1 MYKQSE
7 LKQLKTDFWNGFAD
21 YCNTIPRLAQ
31 RKQKFM
37 LYNTRLKGTEL
48 KFDVQRHE
56 VSVVL
61 EINHTDYDRR
71 IELFEHFKACRL
83 LFEEVFGGMEV
94 VYEPFFK
101 LETGKEVSRIYVSSV
116 SENDAGAEKG
126 EKMDFHRRDD
136 WQKFYQFMA
145 RNMMRLERIFNQAKQ
160 AME

>member
-1 MYKQSE
+1 MAYKREE

-48 KFDVQRHE
+48 KFDVQRHD
-56 VSVVL
+56 VAVVL
-61 EINHTDYDRR
+61 EINHTDYERR
-71 IELFEHFKACRL
+71 IELFEHFKACRM
-83 LFEEVFGGMEV
+83 LFEEAFEGMEL
-94 VYEPFFK
+94 VYEPFYR
-101 LETGKEVSRIYVSSV
+101 LETGNDVCRIYIKLDN
-116 SENDAGAEKG
+116 E
-126 EKMDFHRRDD
+126 MDFHRRDD

-160 AME
+160 ALE

>member
-1 MYKQSE
+1 MAYKREE

-48 KFDVQRHE
+48 KFDVERHS
-56 VSVVL
+56 VAVVL
-61 EINHTDYDRR
+61 EINHTDYERR

-83 LFEEVFGGMEV
+83 LFEEAFEGMEV
-94 VYEPFFK
+94 VYEPFFV
-101 LETGKEVSRIYVSSV
+101 LETGKEVCRIYI
-116 SENDAGAEKG
+116 KLTG
-126 EKMDFHRRDD
+126 EFDFHRRDD
-136 WQKFYQFMA
+136 WQQFYQFMA

-160 AME
+160 ALE

>member
-1 MYKQSE
+1 MYKRDE

-56 VSVVL
+56 VAVVL
-61 EINHTDYDRR
+61 EINHTDYERR

-83 LFEEVFGGMEV
+83 LFEEAFEAMEV
-94 VYEPFFK
+94 VYEPFYR
-101 LETGKEVSRIYVSSV
+101 LETGKDVCRIYIRLSG
-116 SENDAGAEKG
+116 D
-126 EKMDFHRRDD
+126 MDFHRRDD
-136 WQKFYQFMA
+136 WQKFYAFMA

-160 AME
+160 ALE

>member
-83 LFEEVFGGMEV
+83 LFEESFGDMEV
-94 VYEPFFK
+94 VYEPFYV
-101 LETGKEVSRIYVSSV
+101 LETGKEVCRIYVSMKQDV
-116 SENDAGAEKG
+116 
-126 EKMDFHRRDD
+126 DFHRRDD
-136 WQKFYQFMA
+136 WQIFYIFMA
-145 RNMMRLERIFNQAKQ
+145 RNMMKLERIFNQAKQ
-160 AME
+160 ALE

>member
-61 EINHTDYDRR
+61 EINHMDYDRR

-83 LFEEVFGGMEV
+83 LFEEAFDGLEV

-101 LETGKEVSRIYVSSV
+101 LETGKEVCRIYVSSLSKDDV
-116 SENDAGAEKG
+116 GDGKG

-136 WQKFYQFMA
+136 WQQFYPFMA

-160 AME
+160 ALE

>member
-1 MYKQSE
+1 MAYKRDE

-71 IELFEHFKACRL
+71 IELFEHFKACRM
-83 LFEEVFGGMEV
+83 LFEEAFEGMEV
-94 VYEPFFK
+94 VYEPFYR
-101 LETGKEVSRIYVSSV
+101 LETGNDVCRIYIRL
-116 SENDAGAEKG
+116 NDE
-126 EKMDFHRRDD
+126 MDFHRRDD
-136 WQKFYQFMA
+136 WQKFYMFMA

-160 AME
+160 ALE

>member
-1 MYKQSE
+1 MYKRDE

-56 VSVVL
+56 VAVVL
-61 EINHTDYDRR
+61 EINHNDYERR
-71 IELFEHFKACRL
+71 IELFEHFKACRM
-83 LFEEVFGGMEV
+83 LFEEAFEGMEI

-101 LETGKEVSRIYVSSV
+101 LETGKDVCRIYIRLDDV
-116 SENDAGAEKG
+116 
-126 EKMDFHRRDD
+126 MDFHRRDD
-136 WQKFYQFMA
+136 WQKFYGFMA

-160 AME
+160 ALE